1 MEGKDLTQGNLLSN
15 MINFCIPL
23 LITNLLNSLYNI
35 VDGIWVGRLIGEKGV
50 ASVTNCWPI
59 ILAASSILSA
69 ILVTASIMVAN
80 KFASKE
86 REKIKEIITPIYIV
100 AILLGLITSGF
111 LIVTLNMWLK
121 ILNTPEE
128 ILLMSKQ
135 YLVIYLI
142 GYIFNFFAYTIVESI
157 RATGNSKAPLVLLTL
172 TNIINIILD
181 PIFILIGLG
190 IIGAALASSV
200 AMICELVISLI
211 YISKRTKL
219 LKFNKKYMKLKKN
232 FLKEVGIIGFPMMF
246 AELSTI
252 FTIILEVYLSNSLG
266 VIGSSAYGIVSKLQS
281 FLYTL
286 GTSIKSMMTVI
297 VAQFI
302 GKGAFDQ
309 LNKVMKNGVK
319 IIIVPTVIIAIFLVF
334 CSRWFCSIF
343 TTNEQVIEMSIE
355 YLSIV
360 GIAFVLIPICLLL
373 MGFVLGTGNTKY
385 SFITLFIASVVE
397 FVVVL
402 LIQCN
407 YNKPLLA
414 LGVSIL
420 AWYVTDMIFCTVYY
434 FSKKWRKEI
443 IAYSNEK

>member
-69 ILVTASIMVAN
+69 ISVTASIMVAN

-232 FLKEVGIIGFPMMF
+232 FLKEVGKIGFPMMF